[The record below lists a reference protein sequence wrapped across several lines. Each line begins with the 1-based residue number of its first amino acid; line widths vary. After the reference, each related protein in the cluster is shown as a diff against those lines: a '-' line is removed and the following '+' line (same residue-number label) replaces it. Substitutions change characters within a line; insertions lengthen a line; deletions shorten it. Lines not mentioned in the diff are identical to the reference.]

1 MTIKLDQYRFSVACW
16 LIAFFLAG
24 FFAFRNIATW
34 PARIFYPG
42 EESYEGSA
50 LVEITRLAR
59 GVPIYAPASD
69 DGFAGAT
76 YGPLYYLVGSRITD
90 PKRPSYLHLRLLS
103 AFAILGCALLCG
115 LLAFWLSQSYFAA
128 CLSPLIFLAYGIVTY
143 HGVSALSDNVALFL
157 FFSGFLIAYR
167 YRNSVAVLI
176 AAPLMVLGFYY
187 KPQYIAGPLA
197 VLLYLLLGK
206 NYRRAIQFAA
216 LLVLCGFG
224 LLGLFQWVIFAHQE
238 FWRHFL
244 LYQATLWS
252 WHQFKIGLLVF
263 VLMLLA
269 PLLLAFEFLR
279 AHPNRLLFCYLACAV
294 VLGMLTIGKE
304 SAFIQYFYESILLIS
319 ALLPALLAARIAQRV
334 LPIGVIV
341 LLAFALVAGQWY
353 TPPAPSSKA
362 FAENVA
368 LHSFLRRNFSSN
380 ARALGFRGGDLI
392 QSGLDMPFADLFQI
406 ELLARHDLV
415 SDAHLISRIQSHWF
429 DVIVL
434 DFDLNSERDPTW
446 LNYYLT
452 EPARKAIEQNYTIL
466 GTLPVPAPE
475 KLWGEDKFYLYV
487 PR

>member
-1 MTIKLDQYRFSVACW
+1 
-16 LIAFFLAG
+16 
-24 FFAFRNIATW
+24 
-34 PARIFYPG
+34 
-42 EESYEGSA
+42 
-50 LVEITRLAR
+50 
-59 GVPIYAPASD
+59 
-69 DGFAGAT
+69 
-76 YGPLYYLVGSRITD
+76 
-90 PKRPSYLHLRLLS
+90 
-103 AFAILGCALLCG
+103 
-115 LLAFWLSQSYFAA
+115 
-128 CLSPLIFLAYGIVTY
+128 
-143 HGVSALSDNVALFL
+143 
-157 FFSGFLIAYR
+157 
-167 YRNSVAVLI
+167 
-176 AAPLMVLGFYY
+176 
-187 KPQYIAGPLA
+187 
-197 VLLYLLLGK
+197 
-206 NYRRAIQFAA
+206 
-216 LLVLCGFG
+216 
-224 LLGLFQWVIFAHQE
+224 
-238 FWRHFL
+238 
-244 LYQATLWS
+244 
-252 WHQFKIGLLVF
+252 
-263 VLMLLA
+263 MLLA

-319 ALLPALLAARIAQRV
+319 ALLPALLVARIAQRV